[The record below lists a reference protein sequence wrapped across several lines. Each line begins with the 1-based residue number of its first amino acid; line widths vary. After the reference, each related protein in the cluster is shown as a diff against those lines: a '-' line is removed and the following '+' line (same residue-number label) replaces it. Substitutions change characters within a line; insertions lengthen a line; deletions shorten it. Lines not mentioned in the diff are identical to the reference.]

1 MSELTVRE
9 RILRQL
15 KADFET
21 MGTDY
26 PFEWSVVSREDLDS
40 REYGK
45 RYTLAILDTTE
56 TKEPRIGFMDCNLTV
71 VFQWTGSFDADDSPA
86 QEANEVLGAIQRKLR
101 ENWHVVEDATGEQ
114 LAVETRETAN
124 TIDIADARERMIG
137 GTVSI
142 VVQYRHNRDDP
153 RSLRAC

>member
-9 RILRQL
+9 RILRQI

-26 PFEWSVVSREDLDS
+26 PFEWSIVTREDLDS
-40 REYGK
+40 RSYGK
-45 RYTLAILDTTE
+45 VYTLAILDTAE
-56 TKEPRIGFMDCNLTV
+56 TKEPRIGFMDCTLTV
-71 VFQWTGSFDADDSPA
+71 VLQWTGAFNAVDAPA
-86 QEANEVLGAIQRKLR
+86 SEANEVLGAIGRKLR
-101 ENWHVVEDATGEQ
+101 ENWTVVEDGTGEQ

-124 TIDIADARERMIG
+124 TIDVADARDRLIG

-153 RSLRAC
+153 RSLRPC